1 MILPVYVVG
10 SPVLRKVAEDIDA
23 NYPDVKE
30 LITNMF
36 DTMYFSDGVGLAAPQ
51 VGKSIR
57 LFVIDASPMA
67 EDYPE
72 LENFK
77 RVFIN
82 ANIIERFGEP
92 WSFNEGCLS
101 IPNLRENVIRE
112 ESIRIQYLDEN
123 FQPHEEVFGG
133 VAARVIQHEYD
144 HLEGVLFIDKL
155 APIRKRMLQGKVA
168 SITKGRFSASYKTK
182 LG

>member
-1 MILPVYVVG
+1 MILSVYVVG

-23 NYPDVKE
+23 SYPEINE
-30 LITNMF
+30 LISNMF

-82 ANIIERFGEP
+82 ANIVERFGEP

-112 ESIRIQYLDEN
+112 ESIRMQYLDEN
-123 FQPHEEVFGG
+123 FQPHEEVFSG

-155 APIRKRMLQGKVA
+155 AQIRKRMLQGKVNA
-168 SITKGRFSASYKTK
+168 ISKGRFSATYKTK

>member
-23 NYPDVKE
+23 SYPEIKE
-30 LITNMF
+30 LISNMF

-82 ANIIERFGEP
+82 ANIVERFGEP

-123 FQPHEEVFGG
+123 FQPHEEVFSG

-155 APIRKRMLQGKVA
+155 AQIRKRMLQGKVNA
-168 SITKGRFSASYKTK
+168 ISKGRFSATYKTK

>member
-10 SPVLRKVAEDIDA
+10 SPILRKVAEDIDA
-23 NYPDVKE
+23 SYPEIKE
-30 LITNMF
+30 LISNMF

-82 ANIIERFGEP
+82 ANIVERFGEP

-123 FQPHEEVFGG
+123 FQPHEDVFSG

-155 APIRKRMLQGKVA
+155 AQIRKRMLQGKVNA
-168 SITKGRFSASYKTK
+168 ISKGRFSATYKTK